1 MQRLFDARAIIRAK
15 GRHARAYVRDVLVR
29 NGRIDQVGEVVFET
43 RFRRASQIEHD
54 LDDLIEVAETNQCLA
69 DCERKNVEELR

>member
-1 MQRLFDARAIIRAK
+1 M
-15 GRHARAYVRDVLVR
+15 RDILVR
-29 NGRIDQVGEVVFET
+29 YGSVDQIREVVFET
-43 RFRRASQIEHD
+43 RFRGASQVEHD